1 MGLENFIDA
10 VDQIRKREPG
20 ILAILAGTGPLA
32 DELARLVEHKNLKD
46 HVKLAGFV
54 PDADLPAAYRAA
66 DLSVVPSI
74 SLEGFGLI
82 VLESLAAGT
91 PVLVTPVGGLPE
103 VVSGLSKDLVLDG
116 SSAAQLAEGIAA
128 RLRYPDNLPSDTACQ
143 AYAKENFDWP
153 VIAKRVLDVYKNAFR
168 NR

>member
-1 MGLENFIDA
+1 
-10 VDQIRKREPG
+10 
-20 ILAILAGTGPLA
+20 A
-32 DELARLVEHKNLKD
+32 DELARLVEQKNLKD

-54 PDADLPAAYRAA
+54 PDADLPPAYRAA

-116 SSAAQLAEGIAA
+116 SSAAQLAEGIVA
-128 RLRYPDNLPSDTACQ
+128 RLRYPDSLPSDTACQ

>member
-1 MGLENFIDA
+1 M
-10 VDQIRKREPG
+10 
-20 ILAILAGTGPLA
+20 
-32 DELARLVEHKNLKD
+32 
-46 HVKLAGFV
+46 

-74 SLEGFGLI
+74 SLGGIWSYRVGVFGRGNPGPRY
-82 VLESLAAGT
+82 S
-91 PVLVTPVGGLPE
+91 GGRLPE

-116 SSAAQLAEGIAA
+116 SSAAQLAEGIVA

-153 VIAKRVLDVYKNAFR
+153 VIAKRVLDVYKNALQKSLIEQ
-168 NR
+168 